1 MLKLKRTT
9 QILLAGLIVVAGT
22 MPAMAQGGHGDGTDA
37 ERLQAYIEVTG
48 AILERARD
56 FVSDAPNPRSIRIL
70 ERAHMMHKRSIEL
83 AMDGQPRMAF
93 AHSQKA
99 RTGAQ
104 QAARIARE
112 LAGDSERLQRR
123 LERYM
128 ELRDRVSERVRESG
142 DQRAMRFLQESE
154 QQARRARDL
163 QKQGD
168 AELALQVLKGAEDL
182 LAKAARIA
190 FEGAGE
196 GRLEREMER
205 TRAFLD
211 RVDSEVGDDPAAKEL
226 LDSARMALRRAEEAA
241 AQGQVMRALN
251 SLQLARRLGSRAGA
265 AEESIDPA
273 AVERQLER
281 FDERYERI
289 GDRVGESGSEPA
301 RQALERARV
310 HRDRA
315 QEFADQG
322 KLEQAMRHIKAGFD
336 LLAEANDLA
345 R

>member
-1 MLKLKRTT
+1 MRKLPALILTGLLLLITT
-9 QILLAGLIVVAGT
+9 GAS
-22 MPAMAQGGHGDGTDA
+22 AQHHGDSIDGD
-37 ERLQAYIEVTG
+37 RLQTYIETTG
-48 AILERARD
+48 EIIERARD
-56 FVSDAPNPRSIRIL
+56 FVSDAPNPRSVRIL
-70 ERAHMMHKRSIEL
+70 EQAFVMHKRSIEL
-83 AMDGQPRMAF
+83 AMDGQLRMSF

-112 LAGDSERLQRR
+112 LAGDTERLQRR

-128 ELRDRVSERVRESG
+128 ELRDRVSERVREAG
-142 DQRAMRFLQESE
+142 DQRALRFLQESE

-168 AELALQVLKGAEDL
+168 ARLALQVLKGAEDL

-190 FEGAGE
+190 FEGAGA

-211 RVDSEVGDDPAAKEL
+211 QIDGEIGDDPAAREL
-226 LDSARMALRRAEEAA
+226 LDSARMALNRAEEAA
-241 AQGQVMRALN
+241 ANGQVMRALK
-251 SLQLARRLGSRAGA
+251 SLQLARRLGSRAA
-265 AEESIDPA
+265 ASEDGIDSTV
-273 AVERQLER
+273 VERQLER
-281 FDERYERI
+281 FDERYERVS
-289 GDRVGESGSEPA
+289 DRVSESGSEPA

-310 HRDRA
+310 HRNRA

-322 KLEQAMRHIKAGFD
+322 KLEQAMRHIKAGLD
-336 LLAEANDLA
+336 LLGEANDLVG
-345 R
+345 